1 MQYPGITVCMY
12 REEELQDQI
21 EEMQAFPAKPRGDLI
36 ARYFYHY
43 STSNGLDWLD
53 HSCSCRAGE
62 Y

>member
-21 EEMQAFPAKPRGDLI
+21 EEMQAFPARPRDDLI

-43 STSNGLDWLD
+43 STSNGLD
-53 HSCSCRAGE
+53 HNCEESG
-62 Y
+62 

>member
-21 EEMQAFPAKPRGDLI
+21 EEMQAFPAKPRDDLI

-43 STSNGLDWLD
+43 STSDGLDHNCKESGRVGD
-53 HSCSCRAGE
+53 I
-62 Y
+62 